1 MTEQKKRRKRTD
13 LNYALEVHER
23 YLVIK
28 FDGDLNASVIAQ
40 TTDEIH
46 SDPAF
51 RKLNDLWD
59 LRACSASNLN
69 YGQVQNIFS
78 HIRSRGFREH
88 KRSAILV
95 TDEHHFGLSRI
106 YQALSENETQNDL
119 SVEIFRDLA
128 SARRWIDS
136 TEG

>member
-1 MTEQKKRRKRTD
+1 MPSRKNRKTRTAPD
-13 LNYALEVHER
+13 YALEVHER
-23 YLVIK
+23 YLLVT
-28 FDGDLNASVIAQ
+28 FSGNLTAQVLAQ
-40 TTDEIH
+40 TTDELH
-46 SDPAF
+46 ADPRF
-51 RKLNDLWD
+51 QTLNDLWD

-136 TEG
+136 AEE